1 MDEKEIEYLQSLLK
15 IPSVGA
21 RGVNAIY
28 EEVKKQGRAYN
39 NKTKTGFT
47 LAKIKE
53 WYESREKVQTHK
65 RGTGYH
71 SFTPERPKQQFQIDL
86 IMMPKAWRNNK
97 NMYALVCVDV
107 FTKKADMEPMKD
119 KESTTCNKAMEKIF
133 DRLGIPET
141 IYSDEGSEFTNNNFI
156 KLLDKHKIEI
166 IYATNHAPFVE
177 SFNRTM
183 KRMMDRYMEANDI
196 PSWTTIYRDL
206 LNAYNNTKH
215 SSTGFAPN
223 DIQKE
228 DIDTVRKNIKKKGKV
243 KKYEEIKEGDS
254 VRLQLKEKTFRK
266 ESDPRYGTELHQV
279 ELDKNDG
286 VYIVDGVPHS
296 RKDLQLVRGGVV
308 IPSKKPTAALIKADK
323 IGKAAYNPVLKDL
336 MGSRPTLEQVETII
350 NEPKKVRGNRTERDY
365 VKFSGRTVR
374 KPATKK

>member
-1 MDEKEIEYLQSLLK
+1 MDEKEIEYLQGLLK

-28 EEVKKQGRAYN
+28 EEVKKQGKAYD
-39 NKTKTGFT
+39 NKTKSGFT
-47 LAKIKE
+47 LAKIKQ

-71 SFTPERPKQQFQIDL
+71 SYTPEHPRQQFQIDL
-86 IMMPKAWRNNK
+86 IMLPKAWRNNK
-97 NMYALVCVDV
+97 NMYALVCVDI

-119 KESTTCNKAMEKIF
+119 KEATTCNKAMEKIF
-133 DRLGIPET
+133 DRLGIPKT
-141 IYSDEGSEFTNNNFI
+141 IYSDEGSEFTNNSFI
-156 KLLDKHKIEI
+156 QLLDKHKIEI

-196 PSWTTIYRDL
+196 SSWTTIYRDL

-215 SSTGFAPN
+215 SATGFAPN
-223 DIQKE
+223 DINKE
-228 DIDTVRKNIKKKGKV
+228 DIDTVRKNIKKRSRV

-266 ESDPRYGTELHQV
+266 ESDPRYSTELHQV
-279 ELDKNDG
+279 ERNNNDG
-286 VYIVDGVPHS
+286 VYIVDGTPHS
-296 RKDLQLVRGGVV
+296 RKDLQLVRGTV
-308 IPSKKPTAALIKADK
+308 IPSKKPTAAQIKADK
-323 IGKAAYNPVLKDL
+323 VGKAAYNPVLKDL
-336 MGSRPTLEQVETII
+336 MGSRPTLEQVEQMI
-350 NEPKKVRGNRTERDY
+350 NEPSMKKRGKQIDVLAMLNKKYRT
-365 VKFSGRTVR
+365 
-374 KPATKK
+374 PATKK